1 MPYENYRKAFRTSQK
16 YIERELSAVTSASN
30 ELTSKAATNPD
41 DTELLKTLDAMIAK
55 VEGLGKKVGS

>member
-30 ELTSKAATNPD
+30 ELTRKAATNPD

-55 VEGLGKKVGS
+55 VEGLGKKVRS